1 MRIAVAGGTGV
12 VGSHVVDAL
21 RAEGNDAV
29 VLSRRTGVDLTAGA
43 GLDAALDGVDAVID
57 TANVTTV
64 SAGVATRF
72 FEAATGNLVA
82 AAARARVAHV
92 VLLSIVGIDRI
103 PHDYLAGKLAQER
116 VVETGTVPWTILRA
130 TQFHEF
136 AGQVFDRA
144 KVGPLHVAP
153 RGRVQPVAA
162 RDSAGGPPPRRAGR
176 RRTPG
181 ARGGSRGTPR
191 GAARRHGQGVRA
203 THGPRRLDPLGEPAR
218 RTDEGHACG
227 ARPAGPGR
235 SARHGDL
242 RAVARRN
249 RLSPWVSERRQRA
262 SLRSRRCAR
271 RAAS

>member
-136 AGQVFDRA
+136 AGQVFERA

-162 RDSAGGPPPRRAGR
+162 REVGAHLAALAAGAPQGRAADLAGP
-176 RRTPG
+176 
-181 ARGGSRGTPR
+181 
-191 GAARRHGQGVRA
+191 HEE
-203 THGPRRLDPLGEPAR
+203 RLDDMVKTYAR
-218 RTDEGHACG
+218 RTGHGGWIPSVSLPGGQMKGMRAG
-227 ARPAGPGR
+227 LGLPGPG
-235 SARHGDL
+235 
-242 RAVARRN
+242 AVLGTETFAQW
-249 RLSPWVSERRQRA
+249 LDGIG
-262 SLRSRRCAR
+262 
-271 RAAS
+271 

>member
-64 SAGVATRF
+64 SADVATRF

-162 RDSAGGPPPRRAGR
+162 RGVGAHLAALAAGAPQGRA
-176 RRTPG
+176 
-181 ARGGSRGTPR
+181 ADL
-191 GAARRHGQGVRA
+191 A
-203 THGPRRLDPLGEPAR
+203 GPREERLDDMVKAYAR
-218 RTDEGHACG
+218 RTGHGGWIPSVSLPGGQMKGMRAG
-227 ARPAGPGR
+227 LGLPGPG
-235 SARHGDL
+235 
-242 RAVARRN
+242 AVLGTETFAQW
-249 RLSPWVSERRQRA
+249 LDGIG
-262 SLRSRRCAR
+262 
-271 RAAS
+271 

>member
-162 RDSAGGPPPRRAGR
+162 REVGAHLAALAAGAPQGRA
-176 RRTPG
+176 
-181 ARGGSRGTPR
+181 ADL
-191 GAARRHGQGVRA
+191 A
-203 THGPRRLDPLGEPAR
+203 GPREERLDDMVKAYAR
-218 RTDEGHACG
+218 RTGHGGWIPSVSLPGGQMKGMRAG
-227 ARPAGPGR
+227 LGLPGPG
-235 SARHGDL
+235 
-242 RAVARRN
+242 AVLGTETFAQW
-249 RLSPWVSERRQRA
+249 LDGIG
-262 SLRSRRCAR
+262 
-271 RAAS
+271 

>member
-1 MRIAVAGGTGV
+1 MRIAVAGGLGV

-144 KVGPLHVAP
+144 KAAPLPPAP
-153 RGRVQPVAA
+153 RGRGQPA
-162 RDSAGGPPPRRAGR
+162 P
-176 RRTPG
+176 
-181 ARGGSRGTPR
+181 ARGGAPHPAALAA
-191 GAARRHGQGVRA
+191 GAPQGRA
-203 THGPRRLDPLGEPAR
+203 ADLAGPREERLDDMVKAYAR
-218 RTDEGHACG
+218 RTGHGGWIPSVSLPGGQMKGMRAG
-227 ARPAGPGR
+227 LGLPGPG
-235 SARHGDL
+235 
-242 RAVARRN
+242 AVLGTETFAQW
-249 RLSPWVSERRQRA
+249 LDGIG
-262 SLRSRRCAR
+262 
-271 RAAS
+271 